1 MAGGLHFDSFA
12 DLPPQMRQ
20 QVAGK
25 LLKAPEKAALVAG
38 EGSRPTKYHNKKT
51 VVNGIS
57 FDSQKEAR
65 RYLTLMDAV
74 RAGIIEDLRLQHD
87 FTIQEAY
94 TTPEGERIR
103 AIRYKAD
110 FTYRVVCTNY
120 EHICCVGYVDIDY
133 WRDVAH
139 QHGRGA
145 LVVEDVKSRAT
156 ITKDY
161 RLKYKLMADRGY
173 LIREV

>member
-1 MAGGLHFDSFA
+1 MAGGLHYDSLA
-12 DLPPQMRQ
+12 DLPPQMRR

-25 LLKAPEKAALVAG
+25 ILAVPSKAAPVAGTAAKAP
-38 EGSRPTKYHNKKT
+38 KYHNVKT
-51 VVNGIS
+51 IVNGIR
-57 FDSQKEAR
+57 FDSKKEAN
-65 RYLTLMDAV
+65 RYLALMDAV
-74 RAGIIEDLRLQHD
+74 RAGLIDDLRLQQD
-87 FTIQEAY
+87 FTLQEAY

-110 FTYRVVCTNY
+110 FTYRVICANY
-120 EHICCVGYVDIDY
+120 QHICCVGHIDLDY
-133 WRDVAH
+133 WRDIVQ

-156 ITKDY
+156 KTKDY
-161 RLKYKLMADRGY
+161 RLKYKMMADRGY